1 MDFYEYFKA
10 MGKEIT
16 TMWKVHDYKE
26 DALPNVA
33 EEYFSNNNI
42 HEEINVYELL
52 LYMSKPND
60 LAPIQSFYNF
70 SDLPVNV
77 FKHPKFFIEVLFWSN
92 GTTTTHNHAFSGC
105 FYVVHGQSLNIE
117 YDFKEKDKVNSRF
130 RIGDFSI
137 NVAEHLKKG
146 DYRKIKQGTGLI
158 HTVFHLD
165 KPSVSLVV
173 RTYQNQDAMPQLEY
187 RFPYI
192 GLDPDQQD
200 ACVVKK
206 FQALSVLRSINAP
219 EFMSLFEQAI
229 NESSPDELYW
239 IYRGFDFA
247 SLSDEEAASINSII
261 ANTKYGKE
269 ILEVVRREKI
279 VRHIVNLR
287 AQTQDAK
294 TRTILACLMNLP
306 TRDAIIKYLTDN
318 QQGEIKDNIAL
329 WLTTL
334 VENSFISAMD
344 KDQINDFSQSIVN
357 ADYASVDDG
366 LREQPLLE
374 SFFR

>member
-1 MDFYEYFKA
+1 MNFYDYFKH
-10 MGKEIT
+10 MGNEIT
-16 TMWKVHDYKE
+16 AKWKVHDYKE
-26 DALPNVA
+26 DTLPDVA
-33 EEYFSNNNI
+33 EEYFTNNAI
-42 HEEINVYELL
+42 HEDIDVYELL

-70 SDLPVNV
+70 SDLPINV
-77 FKHPKFFIEVLFWSN
+77 FKHQKFFIEVLFWSN

-117 YDFKEKDKVNSRF
+117 YDFKEKDKVNSKF

-146 DYRKIKQGTGLI
+146 DFRKIKQGTGLI

-173 RTYQNQDAMPQLEY
+173 RTYQNQDALPQLEY

-200 ACVVKK
+200 VCVVKK

-247 SLSDEEAASINSII
+247 KLTDDEAELINSIV

-279 VRHIVNLR
+279 IRHMVNLR
-287 AQTQDAK
+287 AQTQDTK
-294 TRTILACLMNLP
+294 SRTILACLMNLP
-306 TRDAIIKYLTDN
+306 TRESIIKYLTDN
-318 QQGEIKDNIAL
+318 QQGTLHDNISE
-329 WLTTL
+329 WITL
-334 VENSFISAMD
+334 LMENSFIGEL
-344 KDQINDFSQSIVN
+344 DQSEINNLSLSIINADFSN
-357 ADYASVDDG
+357 VDKSLMG
-366 LREQPLLE
+366 QPLLE